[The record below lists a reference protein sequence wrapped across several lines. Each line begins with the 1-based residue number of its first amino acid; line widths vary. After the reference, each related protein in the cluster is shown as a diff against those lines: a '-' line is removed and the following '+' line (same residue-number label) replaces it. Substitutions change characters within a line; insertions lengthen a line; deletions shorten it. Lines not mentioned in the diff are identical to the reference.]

1 MIVIDQVASGRQSTQ
16 AVREDS
22 PANTSIVIIVIII
35 IIIIIIINIIISFNT
50 VGFLKSNEQ
59 NRTRNILVMENFK
72 IKRIY
77 RVSQNSRI
85 PNSERCRG
93 SLQ

>member
-22 PANTSIVIIVIII
+22 PANTTIVIIV

-50 VGFLKSNEQ
+50 VGFFKSNEQ
-59 NRTRNILVMENFK
+59 NRTRNVRVMENF
-72 IKRIY
+72 
-77 RVSQNSRI
+77 
-85 PNSERCRG
+85 
-93 SLQ
+93 